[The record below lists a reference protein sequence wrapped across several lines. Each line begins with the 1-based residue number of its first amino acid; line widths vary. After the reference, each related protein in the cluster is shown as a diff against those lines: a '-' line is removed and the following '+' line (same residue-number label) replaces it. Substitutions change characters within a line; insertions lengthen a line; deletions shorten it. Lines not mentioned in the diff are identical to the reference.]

1 MEEENQIPNK
11 KKVINK
17 KIVKK
22 ENKLPNK
29 NMDLSKFNELVE
41 KIITRNS
48 SRSYPDINNVPN

>member
-22 ENKLPNK
+22 ENILPNK